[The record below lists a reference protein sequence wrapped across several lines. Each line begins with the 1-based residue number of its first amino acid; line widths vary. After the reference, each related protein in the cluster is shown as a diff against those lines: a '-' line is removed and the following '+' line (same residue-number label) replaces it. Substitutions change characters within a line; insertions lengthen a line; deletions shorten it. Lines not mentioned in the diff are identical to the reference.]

1 LNHRCSVLA
10 GVLAVFLLLSAVTLY
25 GSTAGKIAGTVRSA
39 ATGEPLAGATVGV
52 VGKSIFTVTDSDGE
66 FYLINLPVATY
77 DLSVQLIGYRPEKR
91 TNVLVLL
98 DLTTPLDIR
107 LAQTTVA
114 IDTFVTVVAERPLIQ
129 KDLTGT
135 VETITREE
143 LATLPNVRNIGN
155 MLLQMSGT
163 TVSSDGL
170 LHVRGGRGSEVT
182 YYFDGMPIQDQF
194 ASRLGTRVSPDAL
207 EEISLAS
214 GGFTAEYGEAL
225 SGVVN
230 LLTQEGGNDYGG
242 KLKIADGFERHYDVN
257 QGDFGNLR
265 RTQDNYA
272 VFNLAGP
279 LPMLQG
285 NKASFFNSVE
295 YAHNGGYLPHN
306 RSVNWTVTSK
316 LSLQPVQQLK
326 LTFSS
331 SYYKQETQQYQ
342 HQDVNGRSYDF
353 ALANSG
359 LSKGHAFRFGSRAT
373 WQLSNA
379 TMMTFKAGHFE
390 TETKRAPDHLFDV
403 YWDQWPG
410 YSVDAGGKYNGTI
423 QDNYLP
429 DSTYLYTNFISGG
442 KFYPYY
448 LNRRSSY
455 NSAGFDLMSQV
466 NKYHLISLGGEYRK
480 NKLSWDNKQFFN
492 TRPYGEKYDVGPAY
506 ASAYVQD
513 KIELGYMII
522 NAGWRVDYL
531 NAKVNY
537 WDDVAKKSKL
547 LSSKSKMHF
556 SPRLGFSHPVS
567 EKTLFHA
574 NYGYYYQVPRYPFMF
589 TNLQGD
595 LTTGYPLVGNP
606 DMEPEKTISYEF
618 GVTQQVAENTR
629 LMATTYYKD
638 ISNLASS
645 RLVTYGNGSGAYTL
659 YHNGDYGS
667 VKGLD
672 LVLTKRTGSRLSGTA
687 NYSYMIAE
695 GNSSDANEFYYNYFT
710 VGDNAPPMPVQKYPL
725 SFDQRHSLSVDIDYR
740 LGRNDHPRL
749 FGYQLP
755 GAWGINALFTYGSG
769 MPFTKTDESGLRIGG
784 LNESRMPAT
793 YRVDV
798 RMDKDF
804 YLAKNNF
811 SKLRLFVEINNLFDR
826 RNVTNVYTRTGLP
839 NDDGYDYELSAS
851 SRDPITAERLNRLH
865 RLLAQN
871 PQYYDE
877 PIRIQWGFEWMF

>member
-1 LNHRCSVLA
+1 LNHRSSVLA
-10 GVLAVFLLLSAVTLY
+10 GALAVVLLLSAVTLY
-25 GSTAGKIAGTVRSA
+25 GSTSGKIAGTVRSA
-39 ATGEPLAGATVGV
+39 VTGEPLAGATVGV
-52 VGKSIFTVTDSDGE
+52 VGKSIFTVTDMDGE

-91 TNVLVLL
+91 ANVLVLL
-98 DLTTPLDIR
+98 DLTTPLDVR
-107 LAQTTVA
+107 LAPTTVE
-114 IDTFVTVVAERPLIQ
+114 IDTFITVVAERPLIQ
-129 KDLTGT
+129 KDVTGS
-135 VETITREE
+135 VETITKQE
-143 LATLPNVRNIGN
+143 LATLPSARNIGN
-155 MLLQMSGT
+155 VLMQMAGT
-163 TVSSDGL
+163 VRGPDGL
-170 LHVRGGRGSEVT
+170 LHMRGGRGGEVA
-182 YYFDGMPIQDQF
+182 YYFDGMPVQDQF
-194 ASRLGTRVSPDAL
+194 VSRLGTRVTPDAL

-230 LLTQEGGNDYGG
+230 MLTQEGTNGYSG
-242 KLKIADGFERHYDVN
+242 KLKIADGFERRYDVN
-257 QGDFGNLR
+257 QGEFGSLQ
-265 RTQDNYA
+265 RTQDNYT
-272 VFNLAGP
+272 VFNFAGP
-279 LPMLQG
+279 LPMLRSNNG
-285 NKASFFNSVE
+285 SFFNSIE
-295 YAHNGGYLPHN
+295 YVHNGGYLPHN
-306 RSVNWTVTSK
+306 RSVNWSVTSK
-316 LSLQPVQQLK
+316 LSLQPLRQLK

-331 SYYKQETQQYQ
+331 NYFRQETQQYQ
-342 HQDVNGRSYDF
+342 HRDVNGRSYDF
-353 ALANSG
+353 
-359 LSKGHAFRFGSRAT
+359 AFRFGSRAT
-373 WQLSNA
+373 WQISNSSIV
-379 TMMTFKAGHFE
+379 TLKAGHFE
-390 TETKRAPDHLFDV
+390 TKSKFAPDRLFDV

-410 YSVDAGGKYNGTI
+410 YSVDATGKYDGTI

-429 DSTYLYTNFISGG
+429 DSTYQYTNFISGE

-448 LNRRSSY
+448 LNRMSSY

-466 NKYHLISLGGEYRK
+466 NKYHLITLGGEYRK
-480 NKLSWDNKQFFN
+480 NKLTWDNKQFFN

-537 WDDVAKKSKL
+537 WDDVASKNEL

-567 EKTLFHA
+567 DKTLFHA

-618 GVTQQVAENTR
+618 GVTQQVAEGAR
-629 LMATTYYKD
+629 LTATTYYKD

-645 RLVTYGNGSGAYTL
+645 RLIAYPGGTYTL
-659 YHNGDYGS
+659 YYNGDYGS

-710 VGDNAPPMPVQKYPL
+710 IGDNAPPMPVQKYPL
-725 SFDQRHSLSVDIDYR
+725 SFDQRHSLSVNVDYR
-740 LGRNDHPRL
+740 VGRNDRPRL

-755 GAWGINALFTYGSG
+755 GSWGINTLFTYGSG
-769 MPFTKTDESGLRIGG
+769 MPFTRTDERGMRFGG

-798 RMDKDF
+798 RVDKDL
-804 YLAKNNF
+804 YLAKNDL

-839 NDDGYDYELSAS
+839 NDDGYIFGSSADS
-851 SRDPITAERLNRLH
+851 QDPATVENLNRLH
-865 RLLAQN
+865 RLLAKN
-871 PQYYDE
+871 PQNYDK
-877 PIRIQWGFEWMF
+877 PISVQWGLEWMF

>member
-1 LNHRCSVLA
+1 LNHRSSVLA
-10 GVLAVFLLLSAVTLY
+10 GALAVVLLLSAVTLY
-25 GSTAGKIAGTVRSA
+25 GSTSGKIAGTVRSA
-39 ATGEPLAGATVGV
+39 VTGEPLAGATVGV
-52 VGKSIFTVTDSDGE
+52 VGKSIFTVTDMDGE

-91 TNVLVLL
+91 ANVLVLL
-98 DLTTPLDIR
+98 DLTTPLDVR
-107 LAQTTVA
+107 LAPTTVE
-114 IDTFVTVVAERPLIQ
+114 IDTFITVVAERPLIQ
-129 KDLTGT
+129 KDVTGS
-135 VETITREE
+135 VETITKQE
-143 LATLPNVRNIGN
+143 LATLPSARNIGN
-155 MLLQMSGT
+155 VLMQMAGT
-163 TVSSDGL
+163 VRGPDGL
-170 LHVRGGRGSEVT
+170 LHMRGGRGGEVA
-182 YYFDGMPIQDQF
+182 YYFDGMPVQDQF
-194 ASRLGTRVSPDAL
+194 VSRLGTRVTPDAL

-230 LLTQEGGNDYGG
+230 MLTQEGTNGYSG
-242 KLKIADGFERHYDVN
+242 KLKIADGFERRYDVN
-257 QGDFGNLR
+257 QGEFGSLQ
-265 RTQDNYA
+265 RTQDNYT
-272 VFNLAGP
+272 VFNFAGP
-279 LPMLQG
+279 LPMLRSNNG
-285 NKASFFNSVE
+285 SFFNSIE
-295 YAHNGGYLPHN
+295 YVHNGGYLPHN
-306 RSVNWTVTSK
+306 RSVNWSVTSK
-316 LSLQPVQQLK
+316 LSLQPLRQLK

-331 SYYKQETQQYQ
+331 NYFRQETQQYQ
-342 HQDVNGRSYDF
+342 HRDVNGRSYDF

-373 WQLSNA
+373 WQISNSSIV
-379 TMMTFKAGHFE
+379 TLKAGHFE
-390 TETKRAPDHLFDV
+390 TKSKFAPDRLFDV

-410 YSVDAGGKYNGTI
+410 YSVDATGKYDGTI

-429 DSTYLYTNFISGG
+429 DSTYQYTNFISGE

-448 LNRRSSY
+448 LNRMSSY

-466 NKYHLISLGGEYRK
+466 NKYHLITLGGEYRK
-480 NKLSWDNKQFFN
+480 NKLTWDNKQFFN

-537 WDDVAKKSKL
+537 WDDVASKNEL

-567 EKTLFHA
+567 DKTLFHA

-618 GVTQQVAENTR
+618 GVTQQVAEGAR
-629 LMATTYYKD
+629 LTATTYYKD

-645 RLVTYGNGSGAYTL
+645 RLIAYPGGTYTL
-659 YHNGDYGS
+659 YYNGDYGS

-710 VGDNAPPMPVQKYPL
+710 IGDNAPPMPVQKYPL
-725 SFDQRHSLSVDIDYR
+725 SFDQRHSLSVNVDYR
-740 LGRNDHPRL
+740 VGRNDRPRL

-755 GAWGINALFTYGSG
+755 GSWGINTLFTYGSG
-769 MPFTKTDESGLRIGG
+769 MPFTRTDERGMRFGG

-798 RMDKDF
+798 RVDKDL
-804 YLAKNNF
+804 YLAKNDL

-839 NDDGYDYELSAS
+839 NDDGYIFGSSADS
-851 SRDPITAERLNRLH
+851 QDPATVENLNRLH
-865 RLLAQN
+865 RLLAKN
-871 PQYYDE
+871 PQNYDK
-877 PIRIQWGFEWMF
+877 PISVQWGLEWMF